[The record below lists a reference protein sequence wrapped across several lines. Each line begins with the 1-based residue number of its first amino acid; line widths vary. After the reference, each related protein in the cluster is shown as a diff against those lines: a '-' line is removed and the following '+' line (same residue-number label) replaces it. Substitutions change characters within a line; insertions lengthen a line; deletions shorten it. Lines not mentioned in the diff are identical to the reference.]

1 LSSGSQVVPRGQT
14 EGQTNITKLLVA
26 FQNFVNDPKNNS
38 LHISYVIWEQE
49 AVLQENID
57 SNFSIDTWN
66 LLRSLPVKMWP
77 HLRDICSRPK
87 ITMCSEQKK
96 MQILMKSN
104 IVQCVAGC
112 RQ

>member
-1 LSSGSQVVPRGQT
+1 MTDFLKILKYQLLSGSRIVPCGQT
-14 EGQTNITKLLVA
+14 EGQTDITKLIVA
-26 FQNFVNDPKNNS
+26 FQNFANEPKYNS

-66 LLRSLPVKMWP
+66 LLRSLRVKIWL

-87 ITMCSEQKK
+87 IT
-96 MQILMKSN
+96 
-104 IVQCVAGC
+104 V
-112 RQ
+112 